1 MISSLQKTIS
11 RRFRA
16 ILCGDPSG
24 QPPWL
29 DAIAAGE
36 GAGFYLPNEAPWIIH
51 SDMATMVGGIRAL
64 LLQALHPGSLK
75 GVRSHSRYK
84 EDPLGRLAG
93 TIQWLT
99 ITTFA
104 SRESILAEA
113 ARVRAMHHR
122 VKGTYQAADG
132 RSRSYSAGDTDL
144 LLWVHLAFTDSFL
157 RCHQTYSSRAI
168 PGGADSYVEL
178 WAQSV
183 EPLGLTE
190 APRSEKELQEVLDNF
205 QDELIVTEETRDV
218 IYWLRHPPLPLVAR
232 LFYRLLYAAAYATLP
247 EHCRRMIGKRA
258 APLWIIRPVIN
269 LLLKGMRIAIG
280 PEDPLQEAALERL
293 QRSGIKYTTI

>member
-1 MISSLQKTIS
+1 MITALQKTIS

-16 ILCGDPSG
+16 LLCGDPSG
-24 QPPWL
+24 HPPWL
-29 DAIAAGE
+29 SAIAAGE
-36 GAGFYLPNEAPWIIH
+36 GPGFYLPNEAPWIIH
-51 SDMATMVGGIRAL
+51 SDMATMVGGVRAL

-113 ARVRAMHHR
+113 ARVREMHHR
-122 VKGTYQAADG
+122 VKGTYVGADG
-132 RSRSYSAGDTDL
+132 QSRAYSAEDTDL

-157 RCHQTYSSRAI
+157 RCHETYSSSAI
-168 PGGADSYVEL
+168 PGGADAYVKL
-178 WAQSV
+178 WGQSV

-190 APRSEKELQEVLDNF
+190 VPRSEKELQQSLTNF
-205 QDELIVTEETRDV
+205 QGELIVTDETRDV
-218 IYWLRHPPLPLVAR
+218 IHWIQHPPLPLVAR
-232 LFYRLLYAAAYATLP
+232 LFYRLLYSAAYATLP
-247 EHCRRMIGKRA
+247 EHCRRMIGKPST
-258 APLWIIRPVIN
+258 PLWIIRPVIK
-269 LLLKGMRIAIG
+269 LLLKSLRIAIG
-280 PEDPLQEAALERL
+280 PEDPLQDAALKRL
-293 QRSGIKYTTI
+293 QRSGIKYTVA